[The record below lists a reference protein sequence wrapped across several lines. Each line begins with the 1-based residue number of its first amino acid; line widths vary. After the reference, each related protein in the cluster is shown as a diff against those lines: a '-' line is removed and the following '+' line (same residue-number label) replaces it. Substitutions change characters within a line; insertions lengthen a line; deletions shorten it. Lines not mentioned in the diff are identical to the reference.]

1 MPSYH
6 IVLVDSEQGEQ
17 GAMIHVR
24 EACAVGVALLLLGVA
39 YYTASESGWLHV
51 YGDDVADMIGL
62 VGGAMW
68 ASVALCQLVKGVLS

>member
-6 IVLVDSEQGEQ
+6 IVIDEGEQGGQ

-24 EACAVGVALLLLGVA
+24 EACTVGVALLLLGMA
-39 YYTASESGWLHV
+39 YYTASESGWLYV

-68 ASVALCQLVKGVLS
+68 ASVVLCQLVKGVLP